1 MTYKISTKIKD
12 EDIYLNIITFLRTI
26 KAFSIQKEI
35 KILFHRLNI
44 VLSLMWG
51 FLFLFE
57 RKDSFHK

>member
-35 KILFHRLNI
+35 KFY
-44 VLSLMWG
+44 
-51 FLFLFE
+51 FT
-57 RKDSFHK
+57 D